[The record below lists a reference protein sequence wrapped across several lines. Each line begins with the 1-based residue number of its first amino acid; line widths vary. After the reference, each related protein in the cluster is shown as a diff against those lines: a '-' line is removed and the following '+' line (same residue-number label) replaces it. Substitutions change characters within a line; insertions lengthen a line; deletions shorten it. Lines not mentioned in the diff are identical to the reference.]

1 MFITRKE
8 DCIIE
13 EKRRKKKEKR
23 CPLGIKTLFLTGEHK
38 EKDKRRVNWTIR
50 GDGQK
55 MGKTELV
62 VREKDHE
69 RENGSRNTER
79 KKGDARGPLVSQRG
93 LKKPVDDIL

>member
-1 MFITRKE
+1 MKRKSGRRLQ
-8 DCIIE
+8 E
-13 EKRRKKKEKR
+13 ERKKR

-69 RENGSRNTER
+69 RENGSRSTGW
-79 KKGDARGPLVSQRG
+79 KKGDAKEVH
-93 LKKPVDDIL
+93 